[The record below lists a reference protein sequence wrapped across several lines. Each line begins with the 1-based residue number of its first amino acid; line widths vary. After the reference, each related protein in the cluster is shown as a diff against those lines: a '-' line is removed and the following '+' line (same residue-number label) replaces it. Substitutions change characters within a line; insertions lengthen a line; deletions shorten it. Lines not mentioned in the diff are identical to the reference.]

1 MLFIKTEDMLHVAQ
15 RLEPLGLR
23 FVFIGGGILGF
34 LINDPAVP
42 TVRGTRDIDIV
53 LEALAVSGYERL
65 EAQLRTAGFQHDMSD
80 GAPRCRWLLNGVK
93 VDILSARDDFSGGN
107 ARWLAET
114 VAAPMP
120 VTLKGKE
127 LFVASAPCFLALK
140 LEAFAGRGNNDH
152 IGSRDMDDI
161 VTVIDGR
168 LMICEE
174 VAAADPAVRRFV
186 AAGFDRLL
194 NDHSFHLS
202 LPGHLLPDPASQKR
216 KAFILDRMQQIAAM
230 NS

>member
-1 MLFIKTEDMLHVAQ
+1 MPFIKTEDMLRVAE

-34 LINDPAVP
+34 LIDDPAVP
-42 TVRGTRDIDIV
+42 PVRTTRDIDVV
-53 LEALAVSGYERL
+53 LEALAVSFYEQL
-65 EAQLRTAGFQHDMSD
+65 DVQLRKAKFQHDMSEN
-80 GAPRCRWLLNGVK
+80 APRCRWLLDGVK
-93 VDILSARDDFSGGN
+93 VDILSAHDDFSGGN

-114 VAAPMP
+114 VAAPLP
-120 VTLKGKE
+120 VMLMGKE
-127 LFVASAPCFLALK
+127 LLVASAPCFLALK
-140 LEAFAGRGNNDH
+140 LEAFAGRGHSDH

-174 VAAADPAVRRFV
+174 VAVADPTVRRFV
-186 AAGFDRLL
+186 AAGLGSLL
-194 NDHSFHLS
+194 NDPAFRKS
-202 LPGHLLPDPASQKR
+202 LPGHLLPDSGSQRR
-216 KAFILDRMQQIAAM
+216 KADILDRMQQIAAM